1 MLQILQAK
9 SKFRN
14 FIQVLFFSI
23 LYNEAVSTKYVT
35 GMPRNTLAAPCHTS
49 NFYKRKAKDMKN
61 TLFEAF
67 DNGTFKTPATTVSFA
82 DIPWSNHPV
91 YEGVALKHLVT
102 AKDTDGQFSYHLVHI
117 ASGKSI
123 ESHIHETQCEIHEVI
138 AGSGSCICQGAVIS
152 YCMGTISVMPA
163 GVAHE
168 VNAGAE
174 GLCLFAKFMPAL
186 C

>member
-9 SKFRN
+9 PKFRN

-67 DNGTFKTPATTVSFA
+67 DNGTFKTPAATVSFA
-82 DIPWSNHPV
+82 DIPWSNHPI

-123 ESHIHETQCEIHEVI
+123 ETHEVS
-138 AGSGSCICQGAVIS
+138 AGSGSCICQGEVIS
-152 YCMGTISVMPA
+152 YYMGTISVMPA

-168 VNAGAE
+168 VHAGAE